1 MFVYPLSQQNLSL
14 EESWSLLTLFEE
26 SHRGRITK
34 DLDLE
39 HHGKYRLVLAFHSL
53 ESSIFCSE
61 PRLSWSRRVLSHSVL
76 RQQGP
81 ICDHSMFF
89 LSDDALDELIS
100 RKEDNLDLVAEQ
112 VKETEERLV
121 SFLAEKLFLV
131 SRNEILLDWRNKA
144 LFWVPD
150 GFSSEG

>member
-1 MFVYPLSQQNLSL
+1 MVSIDSFWRFTSL
-14 EESWSLLTLFEE
+14 NHPF
-26 SHRGRITK
+26 
-34 DLDLE
+34 
-39 HHGKYRLVLAFHSL
+39 
-53 ESSIFCSE
+53 FCSE
-61 PRLSWSRRVLSHSVL
+61 PHLSWSRRVLSHSVL

-89 LSDDALDELIS
+89 LLDDVLDELIS
-100 RKEDNLDLVAEQ
+100 RKEDNLVAEQ

-150 GFSSEG
+150 GLSSEG